1 MYHPKLSLLMHTS
14 LLAIPGAPR
23 NVRAAQVSERD
34 NDNDCIILVEWDPPT
49 NVDESDID
57 HYIITVPSQNI
68 TENELSTIITVRER
82 NCRDDDAIQVA
93 AVSRF
98 GCVGENSLQTQPSLL
113 GDNTRTAGSTTGT
126 PIGSTTSTP
135 TGSTFASGKD

>member
-1 MYHPKLSLLMHTS
+1 MHTS

-68 TENELSTIITVRER
+68 TENELSTIITIRER

-93 AVSRF
+93 AVNRF
-98 GCVGENSLQTQPSLL
+98 RCVGENSLQTRPSLL
-113 GDNTRTAGSTTGT
+113 GDIARTTR
-126 PIGSTTSTP
+126 STTSTP